1 MSLLR
6 TWDSLG
12 SREQLVILWFEKGQC
27 ASSPLPFGCLDVP
40 PAPPHPWKPVGNR
53 HSAPTVTE
61 PRTNA
66 NATSLNLFVAW
77 ALGTHNLG
85 PGRPED

>member
-40 PAPPHPWKPVGNR
+40 PAPPPPVEACGKQTLSPHCYGAEDQRKCHLPKPVCR
-53 HSAPTVTE
+53 
-61 PRTNA
+61 
-66 NATSLNLFVAW
+66 
-77 ALGTHNLG
+77 LGAGHT
-85 PGRPED
+85 